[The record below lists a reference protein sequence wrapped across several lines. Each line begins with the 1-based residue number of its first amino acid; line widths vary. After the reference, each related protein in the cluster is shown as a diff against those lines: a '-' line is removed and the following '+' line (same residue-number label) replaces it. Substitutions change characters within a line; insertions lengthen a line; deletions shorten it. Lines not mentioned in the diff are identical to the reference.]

1 MKNILL
7 ASTAL
12 VAFAGA
18 AAAEVA
24 ISGSGR
30 MGIVY
35 DKSIVNDNLVR
46 DVNGTGFTRSSDA
59 GFSFSSRVRIAFT
72 LTQETDAGV
81 TFGGSVRAD
90 NASAGNNGK
99 GGSVF
104 MTGAFGKISMGDVDG
119 AAESAVG
126 NVSGVGYTGLND
138 LNEAFYLQQGNS
150 DLNSNAKISEFALP
164 AALYQ
169 YTTGGFTG
177 YVSLGNPGG
186 IALGTTTYFD
196 TVEILGTTVKTTK
209 TKKKVTDIVID
220 QAYGIGAK
228 YSVDNYSVGFGYESI
243 DLSGVVT
250 DAGKDGVFG
259 AVKRTAGPDGLDNTA
274 DDTFAAASDDTV
286 SEYDNTIDN
295 WMLGGSA
302 TFGGFTL
309 KAQYGQGSGDTL
321 DLTQYAL
328 SGDYTFD
335 AWTVTAF
342 WRSVEIERTNGSE
355 KVEQQPFGFGV
366 TYDLGGGASIQAGA
380 VDPDILGEDYRA
392 DLGVNFNF

>member
-30 MGIVY
+30 MGMVY
-35 DKSIVNDNLVR
+35 DKSIVNDDLVR
-46 DVNGTGFTRSSDA
+46 NPNGTGLVRSSDA
-59 GFSFSSRVRIAFT
+59 GFLFSSRVRVAFT

-104 MTGAFGKISMGDVDG
+104 MSGAFGKISMGDVDG
-119 AAESAVG
+119 ASESAVG
-126 NVSGVGYTGLND
+126 NLSGVGYTGLND

-150 DLNSNAKISEFALP
+150 DLDSNQKLSEFALP

-169 YTTGGFTG
+169 YTTGGFSG
-177 YVSLGNPGG
+177 YFSLGNPGG
-186 IALGTTTYFD
+186 IALGATNYFD
-196 TVEILGTTVKTTK
+196 TVEIVGDKTT
-209 TKKKVTDIVID
+209 TKVDVSDVVID
-220 QAYGIGAK
+220 QAYGIGGK
-228 YSVDNYSVGFGYESI
+228 YSVDNYSVGIGYESI
-243 DLSGVVT
+243 DISGISTPVGADGVVGGT
-250 DAGKDGVFG
+250 DDGTQTEFSD
-259 AVKRTAGPDGLDNTA
+259 TLDTW
-274 DDTFAAASDDTV
+274 
-286 SEYDNTIDN
+286 I
-295 WMLGGSA
+295 LGGSA

-321 DLTQYAL
+321 DLTQYGF

-335 AWTVTAF
+335 AWTLTAF
-342 WRSVEIERTNGSE
+342 WRSVEVDRTNGSKNTE
-355 KVEQQPFGFGV
+355 AQPFGFGV

-380 VDPDILGEDYRA
+380 VDPDVLGEDYRA
-392 DLGVNFNF
+392 DIGVNFNF

>member
-30 MGIVY
+30 MGMVY
-35 DKSIVNDNLVR
+35 DKSIENDDIVI
-46 DVNGTGFTRSSDA
+46 VNGNAERTSDA
-59 GFSFSSRVRIAFT
+59 GFRFSSRVRVAFT

-81 TFGGSVRAD
+81 TFGGSIRAD

-126 NVSGVGYTGLND
+126 NLSGVGYTGLND

-150 DLNSNAKISEFALP
+150 DLDSNEKLTEFALP
-164 AALYQ
+164 AAVYE
-169 YTTGGFTG
+169 YTTGAASF

-186 IALGTTTYFD
+186 IAVPTTIFD
-196 TVEILGTTVKTTK
+196 TANIKI
-209 TKKKVTDIVID
+209 TDSVID
-220 QAYGIGAK
+220 SAYGLGAK
-228 YSVDNYSVGFGYESI
+228 YSVDNYSIGFGYESV
-243 DLSGVVT
+243 DFSGIATAT
-250 DAGKDGVFG
+250 DTKVE
-259 AVKRTAGPDGLDNTA
+259 
-274 DDTFAAASDDTV
+274 
-286 SEYDNTIDN
+286 SEFSNTIDN
-295 WMLGGSA
+295 WILGGSA

-309 KAQYGQGSGDTL
+309 KAQYGEGSGDNL
-321 DLTQYAL
+321 DLTQYGF

-335 AWTVTAF
+335 AFTLTAF
-342 WRSVEIERTNGSE
+342 WASKEIKTVTDTQSVEA
-355 KVEQQPFGFGV
+355 QPFGFGV
-366 TYDLGGGASIQAGA
+366 TYDLGGGASIAAGA
-380 VDPDILGEDYRA
+380 VDPDVAGEDYRA
-392 DLGVNFNF
+392 DIGVNFNF

>member
-1 MKNILL
+1 MKQILL

-30 MGIVY
+30 MGMVY
-35 DKSIVNDNLVR
+35 DKSILNDNIVI
-46 DVNGTGFTRSSDA
+46 VNGDAKRTSDA
-59 GFSFSSRVRIAFT
+59 GFRFDSRVRVAFT

-104 MTGAFGKISMGDVDG
+104 MSGAFGKISMGDVDG

-126 NVSGVGYTGLND
+126 NLSGVGYTGLGD
-138 LNEAFYLQQGNS
+138 FNEAFYLQQGNS
-150 DLNSNAKISEFALP
+150 DLDSNEELSAFALP
-164 AALYQ
+164 AALYE
-169 YTTGGFTG
+169 YTTGAASF
-177 YVSLGNPGG
+177 YFSIGNPGG
-186 IALGTTTYFD
+186 IGIGSDAFNENEGGVNVGNYEVSD
-196 TVEILGTTVKTTK
+196 TVV
-209 TKKKVTDIVID
+209 D

-228 YSVDNYSVGFGYESI
+228 YSVDNYSFGVGYESI
-243 DLSGVVT
+243 DISGILT
-250 DAGKDGVFG
+250 DFGADGVKG

-274 DDTFAAASDDTV
+274 DDTFAAASDDTE
-286 SEYDNTIDN
+286 SEFNNTLDN
-295 WMLGGSA
+295 WILGGSA
-302 TFGGFTL
+302 TWGGFTV
-309 KAQYGQGSGDTL
+309 KAQYGEGSGDNL
-321 DLTQYAL
+321 ELTQYGI

-335 AWTVTAF
+335 AYTVTAF
-342 WRSVEIERTNGSE
+342 WRSVEVKTLDDVSARDY
-355 KVEQQPFGFGV
+355 QPFGLGV
-366 TYDLGGGASIQAGA
+366 SYDLGGGASVAAGV

-392 DLGVNFNF
+392 DVGVNFNF